1 MILMGLQD
9 LLDTCEP
16 RDPANRAAAGH
27 FPSSYPPPLDP
38 LLSYNLPIMS
48 CPVIIVRKSY
58 TIVHY

>member
-27 FPSSYPPPLDP
+27 FPSSYPPLAP
-38 LLSYNLPIMS
+38 LLSYNLPILS
-48 CPVIIVRKSY
+48 CHVIVVRK
-58 TIVHY
+58 